1 MQHTVAKFYLG
12 KNMKKSLKVVLKTT
26 VLHFVITGIF
36 YANII
41 WYVFLISLKRD
52 PFPWV
57 SRISKFCKEHLFKN
71 KNRCIFTIYYLSISP
86 NPHPANTKA
95 DPAMWNGG
103 SDRWISIRVKYRMRG
118 SKRGNLDTLENL
130 NLLIHMVRFTKRK
143 LSLGPPPQSQKFS
156 GSVPIQ
162 C

>member
-1 MQHTVAKFYLG
+1 MQTSYD
-12 KNMKKSLKVVLKTT
+12 
-26 VLHFVITGIF
+26 
-36 YANII
+36 
-41 WYVFLISLKRD
+41 VFLISLKRD